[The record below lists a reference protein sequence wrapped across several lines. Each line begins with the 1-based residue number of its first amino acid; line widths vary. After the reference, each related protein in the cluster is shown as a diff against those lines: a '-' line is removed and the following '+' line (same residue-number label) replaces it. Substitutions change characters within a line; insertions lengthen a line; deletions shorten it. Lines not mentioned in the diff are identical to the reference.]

1 MYGGYRAPARRLR
14 CVGALQRRGAG
25 GRGRAARGRGALRRG
40 RGRRRPRRAEV
51 AEGTGQRPRPGRL
64 VRRAARGRDAEG
76 GDRSRPR
83 RANRGGQDAARRGGE
98 DGHDGRRR
106 RRLGTARGDD
116 RPPGRE
122 RRELTME
129 IRFHGHSCFELSEG
143 GTTVLVDPFLAPN
156 NPSAVASAEDVEPTH
171 TALSHG
177 HADHVADA
185 VSVAT
190 RTGAHCVAMVE
201 LANWLEGQGVEKVSD
216 PNLGG
221 TVEFDWGYIGLVP
234 AWHTNTTPG
243 SEEKPFS
250 AEHGVVMGPA
260 AGLVIKIGETTVYHA
275 GDTCLFSDMKLIA
288 DRRDAVVAA
297 DFVGAATVIPMHYDT
312 FPAIETDAEAF
323 KSEVEEKTSSR
334 VVLLKAGE
342 THSA

>member
-1 MYGGYRAPARRLR
+1 
-14 CVGALQRRGAG
+14 
-25 GRGRAARGRGALRRG
+25 
-40 RGRRRPRRAEV
+40 
-51 AEGTGQRPRPGRL
+51 
-64 VRRAARGRDAEG
+64 
-76 GDRSRPR
+76 
-83 RANRGGQDAARRGGE
+83 
-98 DGHDGRRR
+98 
-106 RRLGTARGDD
+106 
-116 RPPGRE
+116 
-122 RRELTME
+122 ME

-143 GTTVLVDPFLAPN
+143 GTTVLVDPFLKPN
-156 NPSAVASAEDVEPTH
+156 NPSAVASAEDVDPTH
-171 TALSHG
+171 IALSHG

-185 VSVAT
+185 VPVAT

-221 TVEFDWGYIGLVP
+221 TVEFEWGYIALVP

-288 DRRDAVVAA
+288 ERSDVNVALLPIGGHYTMDRRDAVVAA
-297 DFVGAATVIPMHYDT
+297 EFVGAATVIPMHYDT
-312 FPAIETDAEAF
+312 FPPIETDAEAF
-323 KSEVEEKTSSR
+323 KAEVEEKTSSK
-334 VVLLKAGE
+334 VVLMKPGE
-342 THSA
+342 THSV